1 MAFASDRAAK
11 RPCPFR
17 LSGAGH
23 LRSKTAFSRFPPVDR
38 TDLKGWLRV
47 EHAPFAERS
56 GDDRNLRIPAE
67 GRLSTSTGQIAD
79 VVVGGKR
86 SSAPNVTNYG
96 WGELLEMD
104 PGVMPIP
111 NPFMMPPMS
120 IFGFTR
126 STALASGVL
135 ASPL

>member
-11 RPCPFR
+11 RPCPFP

-56 GDDRNLRIPAE
+56 GMTAICAFRPCALDAE
-67 GRLSTSTGQIAD
+67 PPLPIATRD
-79 VVVGGKR
+79 V
-86 SSAPNVTNYG
+86 
-96 WGELLEMD
+96 ELLGDRLRRMRKGQDWES
-104 PGVMPIP
+104 V
-111 NPFMMPPMS
+111 
-120 IFGFTR
+120 R
-126 STALASGVL
+126 SDLI
-135 ASPL
+135 

>member
-47 EHAPFAERS
+47 EHAPFAEWS
-56 GDDRNLRIPAE
+56 GERIPAE
-67 GRLSTSTGQIAD
+67 GRLSTSTGQIAAVD

-111 NPFMMPPMS
+111 NPFMMPPMF